1 MKFNDFSNNKPK
13 YNLGDIVS
21 IHSGINIPDTP
32 DGEYYN
38 LTMGSVTRNGKL
50 VFSLRT
56 NETNRLLCKGQLIM
70 PTRDVG
76 DCSIIG
82 RTALIDKNN
91 KYFAGNCLYV
101 LTLKKGNPTYLHL
114 YMNSNFARKQISKII
129 EGGSQKQITLNE
141 IEKIQISFPN
151 LEEQDKVELYGTE
164 ILCFLIENLDEIE
177 GDIYEFLADIAG
189 MTPEAFS
196 NLDLGDLVEIIR
208 KIGQEN
214 NLSAFFAAVSKL
226 TDSK

>member
-1 MKFNDFSNNKPK
+1 MSTKPK
-13 YNLGDIVS
+13 ASDL
-21 IHSGINIPDTP
+21 
-32 DGEYYN
+32 E
-38 LTMGSVTRNGKL
+38 
-50 VFSLRT
+50 
-56 NETNRLLCKGQLIM
+56 
-70 PTRDVG
+70 
-76 DCSIIG
+76 
-82 RTALIDKNN
+82 ALI
-91 KYFAGNCLYV
+91 G
-101 LTLKKGNPTYLHL
+101 
-114 YMNSNFARKQISKII
+114 NFATKI
-129 EGGSQKQITLNE
+129 ESLK
-141 IEKIQISFPN
+141 
-151 LEEQDKVELYGTE
+151 EEQDKVELYGTE

>member
-1 MKFNDFSNNKPK
+1 MNLEIRKLKARDIFKFSKILKKLNNK
-13 YNLGDIVS
+13 NSLQ
-21 IHSGINIPDTP
+21 NI
-32 DGEYYN
+32 
-38 LTMGSVTRNGKL
+38 
-50 VFSLRT
+50 
-56 NETNRLLCKGQLIM
+56 I
-70 PTRDVG
+70 
-76 DCSIIG
+76 
-82 RTALIDKNN
+82 KN
-91 KYFAGNCLYV
+91 A
-101 LTLKKGNPTYLHL
+101 
-114 YMNSNFARKQISKII
+114 I
-129 EGGSQKQITLNE
+129 
-141 IEKIQISFPN
+141 N

-177 GDIYEFLADIAG
+177 EDVYEFLADIAG

>member
-1 MKFNDFSNNKPK
+1 MNLEIRKLKARDIFKFSKILKKLNNK
-13 YNLGDIVS
+13 NSLQ
-21 IHSGINIPDTP
+21 NIIK
-32 DGEYYN
+32 
-38 LTMGSVTRNGKL
+38 NGK
-50 VFSLRT
+50 
-56 NETNRLLCKGQLIM
+56 
-70 PTRDVG
+70 
-76 DCSIIG
+76 
-82 RTALIDKNN
+82 
-91 KYFAGNCLYV
+91 
-101 LTLKKGNPTYLHL
+101 
-114 YMNSNFARKQISKII
+114 
-129 EGGSQKQITLNE
+129 
-141 IEKIQISFPN
+141 N